1 MPKIN
6 PQSELVSSTQ
16 AAELLGVHV
25 ASIKRWAD
33 QGKLRCIRTPGGH
46 RRFPLSAVK
55 ALGDDFS
62 RESNPEHNQ
71 ADEFRLRLFESLRN
85 GQQMA
90 AEAVMLEFWGQ
101 VGSWAAV
108 GDAIG
113 RLLEDMGRA
122 WAAGQLNITDEHVA
136 SETLLRSLARLQLM
150 IPRGGD
156 TAPVCALATAPGD
169 EHTLGLAMSELVL
182 AEHGWRT
189 LWLGRFT
196 PVATL
201 CETVVRDD
209 VSMLAVSASA
219 FSSSANVLSDLVI
232 RVGPLAKGA
241 GTTLVLGGS
250 GSWPEGVYD
259 VARVRSHVEYGAV
272 LSQLKE
278 LP

>member
-1 MPKIN
+1 MAKN
-6 PQSELVSSTQ
+6 DPQNDLVSSTQ

-25 ASIKRWAD
+25 ASVKRWAD
-33 QGKLRCIRTPGGH
+33 QGRLRCIRTPGGH
-46 RRFPLSAVK
+46 RRFALSAVK
-55 ALGDDFS
+55 ALGDDFARKS
-62 RESNPEHNQ
+62 HPDQDSSD
-71 ADEFRLRLFESLRN
+71 AFRTRLFDNLRK
-85 GQQMA
+85 GKQIA
-90 AEAVMLEFWGQ
+90 AEAIMLDFWGEA
-101 VGSWAAV
+101 GSWAAV

-136 SETLLRSLARLQLM
+136 SETLLRSLARLQLT

-156 TAPVCALATAPGD
+156 SAPVCALATAPGD
-169 EHTLGLAMSELVL
+169 EHTLGLAMSEMVL

-196 PVATL
+196 PVETL

-209 VSMLAVSASA
+209 VQMLAVSASA

-232 RVGPLAKGA
+232 RVGPLAKGS

-250 GSWPEGVYD
+250 GTWPEGVYGIE
-259 VARVRSHVEYGAV
+259 RVRSHVEYGA
-272 LSQLKE
+272 LLRHLKE
-278 LP
+278 VP